1 MKWKEE
7 LESLEHRKLWS
18 DAVVFI
24 KKTTEKNRDDVEVY
38 VRAIYLLLN
47 LLLEEDYAAHN
58 LEHDSLAK
66 LLRQYFDDSYKRFRS
81 SAEYLFFT
89 GYFMGIAEW
98 YFGQD
103 TLDLSHQMLKKA
115 TELEPENALYEWAY
129 KFALGDEL
137 AGYLS
142 KKIIADSEKMK
153 WLESKGSPGEYI
165 INVIRSCSEGHP
177 IIGSY
182 VHDS

>member
-1 MKWKEE
+1 MHWKEE
-7 LESLEHRKLWS
+7 LESLERRKHWS

-24 KKTTEKNRDDVEVY
+24 NKTTAKNRDNVEVH

-47 LLLEEDYAAHN
+47 LLLEEDYAAYN
-58 LEHDSLAK
+58 LEHNSLAK
-66 LLRQYFDDSYKRFRS
+66 LLKQYFDETYERFS
-81 SAEYLFFT
+81 NNAEYLFFI

-115 TELEPENALYEWAY
+115 TELKPENALYEWGY

-137 AGYLS
+137 AGYLAT
-142 KKIIADSEKMK
+142 KLIADSETIK

-165 INVIRSCSEGHP
+165 INVIRSCSDGHP
-177 IIGSY
+177 IIES
-182 VHDS
+182 